1 MAKNYL
7 DELGLSKFWNDKI
20 KPLIYRKA
28 TLQNDLVV
36 KNPRVTV
43 DADVKK
49 HTFPAGSNIEE
60 VLNYLYRN
68 VIAEANPNRP
78 VVYPTVTTKC
88 TAAVSE
94 AELNSVVSYTV
105 QKNSFSAGTI
115 GTCVAPW
122 EEEPHQSSIASGSTE
137 KTGEFKIYSGSTN
150 VPSKCTDE
158 PAMSEGKVTGDITV
172 SVVGD
177 NPAGVYYCATTGYN
191 GSTAISKTSYGNT
204 ADVSGVSSFVAGTTA
219 KSACVTCKVTGYK
232 PAFGNIKLSESTAA
246 DTNISNLG
254 NNINAAG
261 TKEFWYGPVDT
272 TGTNTQTF
280 HIYIPSERSMSNLEW
295 YDAQTQSWVVMS
307 GDVETASGR
316 FYATLPAGNDS
327 SKFPDKGLASGT
339 EYKEIHVISGQ
350 AWGARKYRI
359 TLA

>member
-43 DADVKK
+43 DDDVKQ
-49 HTFPAGSNIEE
+49 HTFTAGSNIEE

-68 VIAEANPNRP
+68 VIAEANPDKP

-88 TAAVSE
+88 TPDVSE

-105 QKNSFSAGTI
+105 QKNSFSAGKI

-137 KTGEFKIYSGSTN
+137 KTEEFKIYSGSTN
-150 VPSKCTDE
+150 VPGECTDE
-158 PAMSEGKVTGDITV
+158 PEMADGKVIGDITV
-172 SVVGD
+172 SVVGK

-191 GSTAISKTSYGNT
+191 GSTAESKTSYGNK
-204 ADVSGVSSFVAGTTA
+204 ANVSGVSSFIAGTTV
-219 KSACVTCKVTGYK
+219 KSACVTCDVTGYK

-246 DTNISNLG
+246 DINISNLG
-254 NNINAAG
+254 NNINAAES
-261 TKEFWYGPVDT
+261 TEFWYGPVDT
-272 TGTNTQTF
+272 TSTNTATF
-280 HIYIPSERSMSNLEW
+280 HIYIPSERSMSGLEW
-295 YDAQTQSWVVMS
+295 YDAQTQSWVDMIS
-307 GDVETASGR
+307 DVETSSEK

-327 SKFPDKGLASGT
+327 SKFPDKGLTEGV
-339 EYKEIHVISGQ
+339 EYKEIHVIDGQ